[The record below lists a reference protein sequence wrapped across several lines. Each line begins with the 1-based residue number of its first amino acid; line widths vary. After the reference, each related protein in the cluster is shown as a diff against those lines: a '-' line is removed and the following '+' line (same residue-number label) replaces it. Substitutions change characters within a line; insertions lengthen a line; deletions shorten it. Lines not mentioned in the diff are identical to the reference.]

1 MRKFVVIFSIL
12 LSLIVLGG
20 ELKVALLV
28 NGTLGDGSFF
38 DLAAEGVKK
47 AEKDFGLDVA
57 IIEMFHNPSI
67 WEPTL
72 RDVADSD
79 YDVIIVGTWQ
89 MAKILEKIAP
99 LHPDKKF
106 ILFDATVD
114 YRKGNFGNV
123 YSILYKQNEGSFLVG
138 ALASLLTTSG
148 IEKTDPKPLIGFL
161 GGMDTPTINDFLVGY
176 IQGAKYANPNVKVLV
191 MYAGVFHDPAK
202 GKEMGLVMYK
212 MGADIIFNVAGI
224 TGIGLLE
231 SSKEADKYAI
241 GVDYDQALMYEKK
254 DPEVAKHIVTSM
266 LKRVDLSIYRALK
279 LHLEG
284 KLQYGKVEKL
294 GVVDGMVGIAK
305 NKYYLSI
312 VPEDIRRKLDDIE
325 RRIKYGEIVVKSFFG
340 MSKEEFEELKRSVN
354 PLK

>member
-1 MRKFVVIFSIL
+1 MMRKLVVILSIL
-12 LSLIVLGG
+12 ISLVVLG

-47 AEKDFGLDVA
+47 AEKDFDLSVK

-72 RDVADSD
+72 KDVADSD
-79 YDVIIVGTWQ
+79 YDVVIVGTWQ

-99 LHPDKKF
+99 LHPEKKF
-106 ILFDATVD
+106 ILFDAAVD
-114 YRKGNFGNV
+114 YSKGNLGNV

-148 IEKTDPKPLIGFL
+148 IEKTDPEPLIGFL

-176 IQGAKYANPNVKVLV
+176 IQGAKYVNPDVKVLI

-212 MGADIIFNVAGI
+212 MGADIVFNVAGI

-241 GVDYDQALMYEKK
+241 GVDYDQALMYERK

-284 KLQYGKVEKL
+284 KLQYGRVEKL
-294 GVVDGMVGIAK
+294 GVADEMVGFAK

-312 VPEDIRRKLDDIE
+312 VPENIREKLDEMERKIE
-325 RRIKYGEIVVKSFFG
+325 NGEIVVKSFFG